1 MCAAATDET
10 PGIAATVDLAAIKL
24 GYWSNRERNP
34 TGVVPIGPVVDF
46 TAPHNRERFSAQ
58 AAE

>member
-1 MCAAATDET
+1 MR
-10 PGIAATVDLAAIKL
+10 GIAETVDLAAIKL

-34 TGVVPIGPVVDF
+34 TGIVPVGPIVDF
-46 TAPHNRERFSAQ
+46 TAPHERARISAQ